1 MNEQPI
7 PMLGQSPSRLLAEMQ
22 AWVGKTRPEKTHLIL
37 VSISVLP
44 ITETTPDFWVDFN
57 KALMHSRDRNEGA
70 LYDLSETER
79 ALLFKLNEAREVT
92 LTTDLRVNL
101 LRLIQRHFPDH
112 FGMVDQTR
120 LLRVVNLT
128 KRLNNAIALVERFA
142 QAELDMV
149 APHSETV
156 EITPP
161 TPYSVVAALQLAPVS
176 APVSAPAAASASAPL
191 LAVTPGPKVEKL
203 RSLHINDIK
212 LVEDVSRE
220 LGSRDFARAFIRSQ
234 QIAEFAPG
242 QKPVRVMREFF
253 ASMDLLR
260 RHALRGVEMR
270 GSGNLFNQLT
280 ILLDQVV
287 LTSFRQSN
295 PDGARCSLNMNVES
309 VFTRGFE
316 EFIDTVDE
324 ATFGNILFEFRQANI
339 IQNFDEFSVACELI
353 RSHGGGIA
361 VDAIFPE
368 TVGLVNLGRLK
379 VEMAK
384 VFWRQNAETVLP
396 EYRDDIRRLQ
406 DADVRV
412 VFARVDDQTALDVG
426 QDLGVKLFQGF
437 YVDRLLSNP
446 EFAIVS

>member
-1 MNEQPI
+1 MNDQAI
-7 PMLGQSPSRLLAEMQ
+7 PMLGQSPSRLLAQ
-22 AWVGKTRPEKTHLIL
+22 LQSWVGKSRPEKTHLLL

-44 ITETTPDFWVDFN
+44 TTETTPEFWVDFN
-57 KALMHSRDRNEGA
+57 KALVQSRDRNEGT
-70 LYDLSETER
+70 LYDLSDTER
-79 ALLFKLNEAREVT
+79 ALLFKLNEAREIT

-142 QAELDMV
+142 QAELGIWS
-149 APHSETV
+149 PGPE
-156 EITPP
+156 
-161 TPYSVVAALQLAPVS
+161 AAESS
-176 APVSAPAAASASAPL
+176 APVPAQTAALSALLAAPAAAPLAAPSAAPAP
-191 LAVTPGPKVEKL
+191 AVKPGPRVEKL

-220 LGSRDFARAFIRSQ
+220 LGARDFARAFIRAQ
-234 QIAEFAPG
+234 HLAEIAPG
-242 QKPVRVMREFF
+242 QKPVHVMRELY

-280 ILLDQVV
+280 ILLDQIV
-287 LTSFRQSN
+287 LMSFRQSN
-295 PDGARCSLNMNVES
+295 PEGTRCSLNMNVES

-316 EFIDTVDE
+316 EFIETTDT

-339 IQNFDEFSVACELI
+339 IQNFDEFSVACDLI
-353 RSHGGGIA
+353 RSSGGRIA

-384 VFWRQNAETVLP
+384 VFWRQNAEAVLP
-396 EYRDDIRRLQ
+396 DCRDDIRALQ
-406 DADVRV
+406 DAGVRIA
-412 VFARVDDQTALDVG
+412 FARVDDQSAVDIG
-426 QDLGVKLFQGF
+426 QELGVKLFQGF
-437 YVDRLLSNP
+437 YIDRLLAGLAP
-446 EFAIVS
+446 VADT